1 MDRTNSEW
9 FYVFNKL
16 TKGVH
21 MKKTPLY
28 EKHVQLNGK
37 IIDFG
42 GWSLP
47 VEYQGIIPEHEAVRM
62 KAGIFDV
69 SHMGEI
75 TVKGDDAEKY
85 LQMVLTNDISV
96 LNNNQIAYTTM
107 CYPHGGV
114 VDDLLVYKYSNDN
127 YLLVVNASNTEKDFR
142 WLKDN
147 LFGNT
152 KIENVSENYAQIALQ
167 GPLAQSILQKVTE
180 KDLNEIEF
188 YYFSDNVNIGDIK
201 ALVSRTGYT
210 GEDGFE
216 LYFDSSKAEEMWDLL
231 LEAGKDAVVPAGLGA
246 RDTLRFEA
254 SLPLY
259 GHELDENITPL
270 EAGLGFCVKL
280 NKEDFIGKE
289 SLAKQKAEGLK
300 RKLIG
305 FEMIDRGI
313 PRSNYEVYAEG
324 RKIGHVTTG
333 SFSPTLKKNIGLA
346 FIDSEYAKEGTK
358 IEIAIRN
365 KNLKAEVIKKPF
377 YLKKYKK

>member
-1 MDRTNSEW
+1 
-9 FYVFNKL
+9 
-16 TKGVH
+16 
-21 MKKTPLY
+21 MKITPLY
-28 EKHVQLNGK
+28 EKHIKCNGK

-47 VEYQGIIPEHEAVRM
+47 VEYTGIIPEHEAVRT

-75 TVKGDDAEKY
+75 TVHGEDAKNY
-85 LQMVLTNDISV
+85 LQMVLTNDISL

-114 VDDLLVYKYSNDN
+114 VDDLLVYKYTNEN
-127 YLLVVNASNTEKDFR
+127 YLLVVNASNTEKDFQ
-142 WLKDN
+142 WLKEN

-152 KIENVSENYAQIALQ
+152 EIQNVSDKYAQIALQ
-167 GPLAQSILQKVTE
+167 GPLAQTILQKVTE
-180 KDLNEIEF
+180 KNLNDIAF
-188 YYFSDNVNIGDIK
+188 YYFSDNVQIGNIK

-216 LYFDSSKAEEMWDLL
+216 LYFDSSNAEKVWDIL
-231 LEAGKDAVVPAGLGA
+231 LEAGKEEGLIPAGLGA

-259 GHELDENITPL
+259 GHELDENITPF

-280 NKEDFIGKE
+280 GKEKFIGKE
-289 SLAKQKAEGLK
+289 ALTKQKEDGLI
-300 RKLIG
+300 RKIVG
-305 FEMIDRGI
+305 FEMVDRGI
-313 PRSNYEVYAEG
+313 PRSNYEVYAQG

-333 SFSPTLKKNIGLA
+333 SYSPTLKKNIGLA
-346 FIDSEYAKEGTK
+346 LLDSAYTKEGSE
-358 IEIAIRN
+358 IEILIRN
-365 KNLKAEVIKKPF
+365 KNLKAKIIKKPF
-377 YLKKYKK
+377 YTKKYKKSEN

>member
-1 MDRTNSEW
+1 
-9 FYVFNKL
+9 
-16 TKGVH
+16 

-28 EKHVQLNGK
+28 EKHIQLKGK
-37 IIDFG
+37 MIDFG

-47 VEYQGIIPEHEAVRM
+47 VEYTGIIPEHEAVRT

-75 TVKGDDAEKY
+75 TVKGEDSEKY
-85 LQMVLTNDISV
+85 LQMLLTNDISL

-114 VDDLLVYKYSNDN
+114 VDDLLVYKYSNTD
-127 YLLVVNASNTEKDFR
+127 YLLVVNASNTEKDYQ
-142 WLKDN
+142 WMKEN
-147 LFGNT
+147 IFGNT
-152 KIENVSENYAQIALQ
+152 EILNVSENYAQLALQ
-167 GPLAQSILQKVTE
+167 GPLAEAILQKLTR
-180 KDLNEIEF
+180 KNLNEIEF
-188 YYFSDNVNIGDIK
+188 YYFSDNVKIGNIE

-216 LYFDSSKAEEMWDLL
+216 LYFAYDKAEEMWDMI
-231 LEAGKDAVVPAGLGA
+231 LEAGKDEGLIPAGLGA

-270 EAGLGFCVKL
+270 EAGLGFFVKL
-280 NKEDFIGKE
+280 NKENFIGKE
-289 SLAKQKAEGLK
+289 ALAKQKSEGLQ
-300 RKLIG
+300 RKIVG

-313 PRSNYEVYAEG
+313 PRNNYEVYAEG
-324 RKIGHVTTG
+324 KKIGYVTTG

-346 FIDSEYAKEGTK
+346 LINSAYSKEGTE
-358 IEIAIRN
+358 IEILIRN
-365 KNLKAEVIKKPF
+365 KNSKAKVIKKPF
-377 YLKKYKK
+377 YSKKYKKMS

>member
-1 MDRTNSEW
+1 
-9 FYVFNKL
+9 
-16 TKGVH
+16 

-28 EKHVQLNGK
+28 EKHVRLNGK

-42 GWSLP
+42 GWYLP
-47 VEYQGIIPEHEAVRM
+47 VEYSGIIPEHEAVRT

-75 TVKGDDAEKY
+75 TVKGEDSEKY
-85 LQMVLTNDISV
+85 LQMVLTNDISL

-107 CYPHGGV
+107 CYPNGGV
-114 VDDLLVYKYSNDN
+114 VDDLLVYKYSSVD
-127 YLLVVNASNTEKDFR
+127 YLLVVNASNTEKDFT
-142 WLKDN
+142 WLKEN

-152 KIENVSENYAQIALQ
+152 EVLNVSENYAQVALQ

-188 YYFSDNVNIGDIK
+188 YYFSDNVKIGSIE

-216 LYFDSSKAEEMWDLL
+216 IYFDSTKAEEMWDML
-231 LEAGKDAVVPAGLGA
+231 LETGKDSGLMPAGLGS

-259 GHELDENITPL
+259 GHELDEDITPL

-280 NKEDFIGKE
+280 GKDNFIGKE
-289 SLAKQKAEGLK
+289 ALVNQKAEGLK
-300 RKLIG
+300 RKLVG

-324 RKIGHVTTG
+324 RKIGYVTTG

-346 FIDSEYAKEGTK
+346 LIDSSYAKEGTE
-358 IEIAIRN
+358 IEIIIRN
-365 KNLKAEVIKKPF
+365 KNLKAEIIKKPF
-377 YLKKYKK
+377 YSKKYKK

>member
-1 MDRTNSEW
+1 
-9 FYVFNKL
+9 
-16 TKGVH
+16 

-28 EKHVQLNGK
+28 EKHIQLKGK
-37 IIDFG
+37 MIDFG

-47 VEYQGIIPEHEAVRM
+47 VEYTGIIPEHEAVRT

-75 TVKGDDAEKY
+75 TVKGEDSEKY
-85 LQMVLTNDISV
+85 LQMLLTNDISL

-114 VDDLLVYKYSNDN
+114 VDDLLVYKYSNTD
-127 YLLVVNASNTEKDFR
+127 YLLVVNASNTEKDYQ
-142 WLKDN
+142 WMKEN
-147 LFGNT
+147 IFGNT
-152 KIENVSENYAQIALQ
+152 EILNVSENYAQLALQ
-167 GPLAQSILQKVTE
+167 GPLAEAILQKLTR
-180 KDLNEIEF
+180 KNLNEIEF
-188 YYFSDNVNIGDIK
+188 YYFSDNVKIGNIE

-216 LYFDSSKAEEMWDLL
+216 LYFAYDKAEEMWDMI
-231 LEAGKDAVVPAGLGA
+231 LEAGKDEGLIP

-270 EAGLGFCVKL
+270 EAGLGFFVKL
-280 NKEDFIGKE
+280 NKENFIGKE
-289 SLAKQKAEGLK
+289 ALAKQKSEGLQ
-300 RKLIG
+300 RKIVG

-313 PRSNYEVYAEG
+313 PRNNYEVYAEG
-324 RKIGHVTTG
+324 KKIGYVTTG

-346 FIDSEYAKEGTK
+346 LINSAYSKEGTE
-358 IEIAIRN
+358 IEILIRN
-365 KNLKAEVIKKPF
+365 KNSKAKVIKKPF
-377 YLKKYKK
+377 YSKKYKKMT